1 MAPRIIYDFIP
12 WRIELDPTMA
22 GNNHLV
28 RFYKH
33 NGQRKLLDQIALWD
47 PIAEKWSANR
57 WIPKQ
62 PQIPFYVL
70 TIAEAHMRGLLP

>member
-28 RFYKH
+28 RFCKH
-33 NGQRKLLDQIALWD
+33 NGQRKLLDRIALWD
-47 PIAEKWSANR
+47 PIAEQWSANR
-57 WIPKQ
+57 WIPEYPRVPKWLLVKVEARMREVQ
-62 PQIPFYVL
+62 P
-70 TIAEAHMRGLLP
+70 